1 MDSEAVTVQD
11 LPLHTG
17 KTMPAVGFG
26 CWKVDK
32 DKCADQVYNAIK
44 LGYKLLDEAAAY
56 GNEKEC
62 GEGIK
67 RALDEGLIKREDLFV
82 TSKLWNTNHKKE
94 NVRPAFMKTLN
105 DLGLEY
111 LDLYLIH
118 FPISLKHVPLDVFD
132 PSKHLWFHPSDGDTK
147 EVIEDLVPLHETWA
161 AMEELVNEGL
171 VKHIGISNM

>member
-1 MDSEAVTVQD
+1 MDSEAVNVKD
-11 LPLHTG
+11 FPLHTG

-26 CWKVDK
+26 CYQVEKEK
-32 DKCADQVYNAIK
+32 TADQVYNAIK
-44 LGYKLLDEAAAY
+44 LGYTLIDEAAVY
-56 GNEKEC
+56 DNEKEC

-82 TSKLWNTNHKKE
+82 TSKLWNTNHRKE
-94 NVRPAFMKTLN
+94 HVKPAFMKSLN

-118 FPISLKHVPLDVFD
+118 FPISLKHVPLDIFD
-132 PSKHLWFHPSDGDTK
+132 PHEHIYFHPSDDGTK

-171 VKHIGISNM
+171 VKHIGVSNM